1 MLKRLVAVLVLSV
14 LPSALLAADG
24 AFMISNDALYFP
36 DGSFITR
43 APKDGKSVLNGSG
56 SPVVNNVVANPG
68 DFYIDTAN
76 NLLYGPYTG
85 SWGTG
90 VALVGPQGPKGDA
103 GATGAQG
110 AQGPQGV
117 QGVKGDTGASP
128 FTLNGANAVYTNG
141 SLGIGVS
148 SPATAAAL
156 DVTSTSKGFLPPR
169 LTTAQRNAITSPP
182 AGLMIYNTTEKMLNF
197 YNGTA
202 WNTVAIVQQ
211 DFLGQTSGTSGFNS
225 NMYYFTGYMAPHAGT
240 ISSVDIRVNS
250 TGTFRLLI
258 KDSTHKTLRSS
269 SDVAINSTGLVTVS
283 FPSVFINAGEY
294 IGFYYSG
301 TTTTLSAAGDTYYGS
316 ADPPTQSANYL
327 KMSIMATVKY

>member
-1 MLKRLVAVLVLSV
+1 MLKRLVVVLVLSV

-36 DGSFITR
+36 DGSFITK

-90 VALVGPQGPKGDA
+90 VALVGPQGPKGDT

-110 AQGPQGV
+110 AQGPQGA

-128 FTLNGANAVYTNG
+128 FTLNGANAVYTGG

-169 LTTAQRNAITSPP
+169 LTTAQRNAIASPP
-182 AGLMIYNTTEKMLNF
+182 AGLMIYNTTDKMLNF

-211 DFLGQTSGTSGFNS
+211 DLLGQTSGTSGFNS

-269 SDVAINSTGLVTVS
+269 SDVAITHRTGDGLIS
-283 FPSVFINAGEY
+283 FGLHQCRRIHRV
-294 IGFYYSG
+294 YYSG
-301 TTTTLSAAGDTYYGS
+301 TTT
-316 ADPPTQSANYL
+316 NCRCR
-327 KMSIMATVKY
+327 

>member
-1 MLKRLVAVLVLSV
+1 MLKRLVVVLVLSV

-128 FTLNGANAVYTNG
+128 FSLNGANAVYTNG
-141 SLGIGVS
+141 SLG
-148 SPATAAAL
+148 
-156 DVTSTSKGFLPPR
+156 
-169 LTTAQRNAITSPP
+169 
-182 AGLMIYNTTEKMLNF
+182 AG
-197 YNGTA
+197 G
-202 WNTVAIVQQ
+202 
-211 DFLGQTSGTSGFNS
+211 
-225 NMYYFTGYMAPHAGT
+225 
-240 ISSVDIRVNS
+240 R
-250 TGTFRLLI
+250 
-258 KDSTHKTLRSS
+258 
-269 SDVAINSTGLVTVS
+269 
-283 FPSVFINAGEY
+283 
-294 IGFYYSG
+294 
-301 TTTTLSAAGDTYYGS
+301 
-316 ADPPTQSANYL
+316 
-327 KMSIMATVKY
+327 